1 MLQPPFDN
9 VILRTWF
16 HSGHLEYNLR
26 RMPRPLHVIEAP
38 KAQPDYSSMLL
49 QRHIAS
55 LPNDRIFGQLSL
67 VLPPLVDNDSLV
79 LIEERQ
85 LLSYLVHSTTLLMS
99 HLLLL
104 YKGIGTNLRLLV

>member
-16 HSGHLEYNLR
+16 HSGHLEYSLR
-26 RMPRPLHVIEAP
+26 RMPRPLHAIEAP
-38 KAQPDYSSMLL
+38 ETQPDYSTMLF
-49 QRHIAS
+49 QRHVAP
-55 LPNDRIFGQLSL
+55 LPDDRICRQLSL

-85 LLSYLVHSTTLLMS
+85 LLSYLVHSTALLIS

-104 YKGIGTNLRLLV
+104 NKRIGTNLRLLV